1 MRSTP
6 PASGR
11 SARPGDGT
19 LAARRLP
26 SASITVAGTAILAA
40 ALAGPLSA
48 CSPAL
53 DWREMRPDGS
63 GAVISFPCRPSSHA
77 RKVRLAGGDVE
88 LTLYACTAG
97 DITWALAWADVTD
110 PARVAQAVDE
120 LRRSAAAN
128 IGAVTATDL
137 PLAVPGATPNLGAGR
152 VALSGQRSDGQVV
165 QEQMAVVVKGTRV
178 LQATALGAQLPPE
191 AMEIF
196 FGGLRLP

>member
-1 MRSTP
+1 MLT
-6 PASGR
+6 A
-11 SARPGDGT
+11 T
-19 LAARRLP
+19 LKTTL
-26 SASITVAGTAILAA
+26 LAVLSA
-40 ALAGPLSA
+40 ALAA

-63 GAVISFPCRPSSHA
+63 GAVVSFPCRPSSHA

-128 IGAVTATDL
+128 IGAVTAQDL
-137 PLAVPGATPNLGAGR
+137 PLNVPGATPNLGAGR
-152 VALSGQRSDGQVV
+152 VALTGQHSDGQVV
-165 QEQMAVVVKGTRV
+165 HEQMAVVVKGTRV